1 MVRQR
6 HHLLAALAALCVA
19 GVLAGCAGTDGS
31 VTRSSRSM
39 SPVRTTRP
47 SATTSTIATST
58 TTPDPRSTV
67 PGAPPVKVGSPQL
80 APTAAAHLSLGID
93 TASTGTPVTVTVTG
107 CPEPTGGYSG
117 FFADSQA
124 LGDPQT
130 SGYRH
135 PFTLTGT
142 GEDGATGTYVV
153 SAADT
158 PGFGLMEVP
167 CGAATNAVAEFTI
180 IG

>member
-1 MVRQR
+1 VVRQR

-58 TTPDPRSTV
+58 TTTDPRSTV

-93 TASTGTPVTVTVTG
+93 TASTGTPVTVTV
-107 CPEPTGGYSG
+107 
-117 FFADSQA
+117 SQA